1 MIACPSSGTMHRVP
15 RSAAC
20 RTARARAADLASGAV
35 AYVASG
41 RAAGDGQRNP
51 VGRRQGEPVARTWL
65 GDEELLTAGGF
76 ELRAKPGHIDP
87 GVLGLRLIP
96 RAPDPPPQRRM
107 CKQHP
112 GTDR

>member
-20 RTARARAADLASGAV
+20 RTARARCADLAPGAV

-41 RAAGDGQRNP
+41 PAAGGGQRNP
-51 VGRRQGEPVARTWL
+51 AGRRQREAVARARL

-87 GVLGLRLIP
+87 GVLRLRLIP
-96 RAPDPPPQRRM
+96 RPPAPP
-107 CKQHP
+107 
-112 GTDR
+112 